1 MTWRL
6 IHSNI
11 AADEIKECA
20 RFKSPEEKADDDD
33 DEQNAIIER
42 AASRGEEKRSTHARP
57 STMGSSVGGS
67 AGGRRN
73 KTQIAQG
80 SGN

>member
-20 RFKSPEEKADDDD
+20 RFKSPDDDD